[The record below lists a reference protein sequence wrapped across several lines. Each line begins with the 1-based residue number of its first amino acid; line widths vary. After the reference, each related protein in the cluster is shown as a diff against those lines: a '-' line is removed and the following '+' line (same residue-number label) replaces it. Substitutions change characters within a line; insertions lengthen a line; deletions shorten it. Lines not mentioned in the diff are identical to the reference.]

1 MANWT
6 VSDELDARLR
16 ERLGDAGLAEYVESF
31 FQDQLDYEEDPA
43 YRAKVDAQIK
53 ASEADIAAGRVMDAR
68 EAMRQIADK
77 YGLDFNR

>member
-16 ERLGDAGLAEYVESF
+16 GRLGDAGIAEYVESF
-31 FQDQLDYEEDPA
+31 FTDQLNYEDDPE
-43 YRAKVDAQIK
+43 YRGAVDAQIK

-68 EAMRQIADK
+68 DAMRQIAADK
-77 YGLDFNR
+77 GIKLDR